1 MNIITRTTRWG
12 SAHHPKIIDI
22 VRILLGVLLVVRSY
36 VYFTNRGYIRELVV
50 TTQAIRQSPAAIW
63 ALINY
68 STYIQLVCGI
78 MLLLGL
84 RTRIAAII
92 LVPLIFGAIFFVN
105 ILNPF
110 FNAELWLS
118 IMVMALLVMFI
129 VLGSGPIS
137 LDRLFAN
144 MKIKDE

>member
-1 MNIITRTTRWG
+1 MNIFTRTTRWG
-12 SAHHPKIIDI
+12 NAHHPKIFDI
-22 VRILLGVLLVVRSY
+22 IRILLGTLLVVRSY
-36 VYFTNRGYIRELVV
+36 VYFTNRAYIRELIV
-50 TTQAIRQSPAAIW
+50 TTQAIRQSPGVIW

-68 STYIQLVCGI
+68 STYVQLVCGI

-129 VLGSGPIS
+129 IIGSGPIS
-137 LDRLFAN
+137 LDRLFDN
-144 MKIKDE
+144 IKIKDE